1 MVNFKKR
8 ISFLSLLILLIISL
22 SNCQNN
28 TVSDNSI
35 RFFNDFENDTVD
47 VVWKN
52 MRRIE
57 SDSAFSGNYVCECPA
72 NLTYAFGFNYKI
84 EDSIKNANALVSIDM
99 MIKAKTKL
107 NAVFVFSLERD
118 GKTVLWNSFP
128 MSNGFV
134 AENQW
139 YNNSFSLNL
148 PNDVIKDSK
157 LNCYVLNG
165 HNEYFVIDD
174 FKFNLKYFNLS
185 TYLNEVE
192 EYDIPKDLKNIF
204 NTKSVNILYSEKKGQ
219 IVLADEN
226 DSVLT
231 KPLSLYYSL
240 IVDNDTVEVQIS
252 EFQNSATQQLSN
264 SATQHFTTNLTLS
277 SEENNPNVNFY
288 LETTFNEDVKIL
300 KSSLII
306 PFLNDDFTVYRRNP
320 FVDTCDY
327 QDVYYLDKEGFSVS
341 CSDKQ
346 LNLYH
351 PDDVSSIQLDVKNA
365 TAHINAD
372 YYYDHLLVRF
382 ELLDTVDYYIDNSS
396 TIMKKG
402 ESLSSSFVI

>member
-57 SDSAFSGNYVCECPA
+57 SDSAFSGNYVCECPDD
-72 NLTYAFGFNYKI
+72 LTYALGFNYKI
-84 EDSIKNANALVSIDM
+84 DDSIKNANALVSIDM
-99 MIKAKTKL
+99 MLKAKTKL

-148 PNDVIKDSK
+148 PNDVLKKSK

-174 FKFNLKYFNLS
+174 FKFNLKYFNLP

-264 SATQHFTTNLTLS
+264 SA
-277 SEENNPNVNFY
+277 FY
-288 LETTFNEDVKIL
+288 D
-300 KSSLII
+300 KSDII
-306 PFLNDDFTVYRRNP
+306 F
-320 FVDTCDY
+320 
-327 QDVYYLDKEGFSVS
+327 
-341 CSDKQ
+341 
-346 LNLYH
+346 
-351 PDDVSSIQLDVKNA
+351 
-365 TAHINAD
+365 
-372 YYYDHLLVRF
+372 
-382 ELLDTVDYYIDNSS
+382 
-396 TIMKKG
+396 
-402 ESLSSSFVI
+402 